1 MRILIDQNIS
11 FRLIPKILWL
21 RVKNCSTNHLAEI
34 IVSKI
39 EVIHSFLQ
47 EENFD
52 YLEIFDS

>member
-47 EENFD
+47 EENVD